1 MRFRNESV
9 QRRTEEVFAKW
20 NQEMLINILLPS
32 RVGILFIGCIFLLPV
47 RATMA
52 QEAQLSESFVM
63 VMLPPAETV
72 EIEESEAQDINDFF
86 HHAEHAIQ
94 TENID
99 SLMALYSDK
108 YTNSKNGDKKFASE
122 IWSKIFSRFDNVASR
137 HSMRLIEY
145 DKAAGEAT
153 TECSGL
159 LFGTPAGATGLVV
172 IDRWDNEH
180 HFLVKEE
187 RWKLVG
193 TAGQSALR
201 YGEKDELLHP
211 LF

>member
-1 MRFRNESV
+1 MLKYV
-9 QRRTEEVFAKW
+9 YFAR
-20 NQEMLINILLPS
+20 QISTIL
-32 RVGILFIGCIFLLPV
+32 VAFLLSMHARTTV
-47 RATMA
+47 A
-52 QEAQLSESFVM
+52 QEAQLSESFAM
-63 VMLPPAETV
+63 VMLPPAATV
-72 EIEESEAQDINDFF
+72 EIDESEAQEVNDFF

-108 YTNSKNGDKKFASE
+108 YTNSENGDKSFAE
-122 IWSKIFSRFDNVASR
+122 DIWNKIFTRFDNVASR

-145 DKAAGEAT
+145 DEAESQAV

-159 LFGTPAGATGLVV
+159 LFGTPEGGTGLVV

-180 HFLVKEE
+180 HILIKEE
-187 RWKLVG
+187 HWKLLG
-193 TAGQSALR
+193 TTGETALR
-201 YGEKDELLHP
+201 YGEQDALLHP